1 MEYEKTYEE
10 QVEWEKLAEEHAISA
25 REYFYILR
33 LALYHVDGLKTD
45 NSYEVAQAY
54 KSAEVYACACNIIK
68 ALYKEKKCKNK

>member
-1 MEYEKTYEE
+1 MEYEKIYEE
-10 QVEWEKLAEEHAISA
+10 QVEWEKLAGEYAISA

-68 ALYKEKKCKNK
+68 ALYKEKK

>member
-1 MEYEKTYEE
+1 MEYEKIYEE
-10 QVEWEKLAEEHAISA
+10 QVKWEKLAEEYVINA

-45 NSYEVAQAY
+45 SSYEVAEAY

-68 ALYKEKKCKNK
+68 ALYKEKK